1 MSMQVSQDTGAH
13 GETGLA
19 DDRNGSPA
27 PGGPPHLRVLPPP
40 KAADQLGTARGVE
53 MSVNQTG
60 VGGTAGGTGGSLPSS
75 HRVEAR
81 WMGWCAGCHTGR
93 PLLLVSLRPRGLRAW
108 IQGWG
113 PGDGTLSY
121 TCGVC
126 GRCEH
131 VPWDEADDPAWDL
144 TLHRWP
150 DLVLR
155 PECRPVTSKKPF
167 VEPARPQ
174 LASVGQRHVRAVDV
188 RPTSAVTTQPVPTR
202 AVPTRAVPTR
212 AVPTRRV
219 PLRRPVGAPNG
230 SEHHDRRATRVA

>member
-1 MSMQVSQDTGAH
+1 V
-13 GETGLA
+13 
-19 DDRNGSPA
+19 R
-27 PGGPPHLRVLPPP
+27 
-40 KAADQLGTARGVE
+40 
-53 MSVNQTG
+53 QTG
-60 VGGTAGGTGGSLPSS
+60 VGGTAGVSLPAG
-75 HRVEAR
+75 HRVEAY
-81 WMGWCAGCHTGR
+81 WTGWCAGCHTER

-108 IQGWG
+108 IQGWA

-131 VPWDEADDPAWDL
+131 VPWDEVDDPAWDL

-155 PECRPVTSKKPF
+155 PERRLGTSKKPL
-167 VEPARPQ
+167 VEPARLQ

-188 RPTSAVTTQPVPTR
+188 RPTSAVTPRAMPTP
-202 AVPTRAVPTR
+202 AVPTP

-219 PLRRPVGAPNG
+219 PLRRPVGGPNG
-230 SEHHDRRATRVA
+230 AEHHDRLATRVAS

>member
-1 MSMQVSQDTGAH
+1 M
-13 GETGLA
+13 
-19 DDRNGSPA
+19 R
-27 PGGPPHLRVLPPP
+27 
-40 KAADQLGTARGVE
+40 
-53 MSVNQTG
+53 QTG
-60 VGGTAGGTGGSLPSS
+60 VGGTAGGSLPAG
-75 HRVEAR
+75 HRVEAH
-81 WMGWCAGCHTGR
+81 WTGWCAGCHTER

-108 IQGWG
+108 IQGWA

-131 VPWDEADDPAWDL
+131 VPWDEVDDPAWDL

-155 PECRPVTSKKPF
+155 PERRLGTSKKPL
-167 VEPARPQ
+167 VEPARLQ

-188 RPTSAVTTQPVPTR
+188 RPTSAVTTR
-202 AVPTRAVPTR
+202 AVPTPAVPTP

-219 PLRRPVGAPNG
+219 PLRRPVGGPNG
-230 SEHHDRRATRVA
+230 AEHHDRLATRVAS